1 MPDHSRSF
9 CLPRVSRKTLSPAAA
24 IPCELR
30 EIAVGQNRSI
40 ECLAPGW
47 FRLPATLG
55 ASIVVCAGSRG
66 CTTPRSAT
74 AGRKGAASG
83 RTNLP
88 SFARD
93 ERVEALTPVM
103 GILPVELD
111 RSSVGV
117 PVIFAGESA

>member
-1 MPDHSRSF
+1 MAASPFFAH
-9 CLPRVSRKTLSPAAA
+9 VSRKRLSPAAA

-40 ECLAPGW
+40 ACLAPGR

-55 ASIVVCAGSRG
+55 ASIVVCRGDASPSR
-66 CTTPRSAT
+66 CNAT

-83 RTNLP
+83 RTNFP

-103 GILPVELD
+103 GSLPVELD

-117 PVIFAGESA
+117 PVIFAGGR